1 VTAVNPLKKF
11 ESFIRAIFETPFA
24 RIFPSPVQPAQVRRR
39 LELEMEDNLI
49 LQGEGRIL
57 APNLYIINVS
67 SKDYQSLSQSFS
79 IHVTDWQDRLVE
91 IALQRHYT
99 LKTRPIMRL
108 EEDSELPLGKI
119 RIQATLADKQHLNA
133 AAAGTLPGTGIN
145 NGGLM
150 ETRAISPEQLA
161 QIRAQAAG
169 AAGAQNSG
177 PFSMGSSFP
186 GQPGAPLQS
195 YDSGPNYPGTSSL
208 PSSPLQSMPPVP
220 PVYPPQ
226 PINMPSAVLSI
237 RLPQAGEQVYRIEKP
252 VIKIGRQLNND
263 IIVEDKRVSRYHAQ
277 IKFQLDG
284 QFAIFDLGSTNG
296 ITINGIPHQRHHILR
311 NGDCFTIGSYDFYF
325 QRM

>member
-1 VTAVNPLKKF
+1 MTAVNPLKKF
-11 ESFIRAIFETPFA
+11 KSFMRAIFEAPFA
-24 RIFPSPVQPAQVRRR
+24 VVFPTPVQPAQVRRR
-39 LELEMEDNLI
+39 LELEMEDNLV
-49 LQGEGRIL
+49 LQGEGRRL
-57 APNLYIINVS
+57 APNLYIIYVS
-67 SKDYQSLSQSFS
+67 SKDYQLLLQSFS

-108 EEDSELPLGKI
+108 EEDANLRLGKI

-133 AAAGTLPGTGIN
+133 AAGTLPGAGMN

-177 PFSMGSSFP
+177 PFSMGGAFP
-186 GQPGAPLQS
+186 GQPGAPVQS
-195 YDSGPNYPGTSSL
+195 YDNNSNYPSYTGYPGTSSL
-208 PSSPLQSMPPVP
+208 PSSPQ
-220 PVYPPQ
+220 Q
-226 PINMPSAVLSI
+226 PMQPAQPIINMPAAALSI
-237 RLPQAGEQVYRIEKP
+237 RLPQAGEQTYRIEKP

-296 ITINGIPHQRHHILR
+296 ITINGTPHQRHHILH

>member
-1 VTAVNPLKKF
+1 MTAVNPLKKF
-11 ESFIRAIFETPFA
+11 KSFMRAIFETPFA
-24 RIFPSPVQPAQVRRR
+24 MVFPTPVQPAQVRRR
-39 LELEMEDNLI
+39 LELEMEDNLV
-49 LQGEGRIL
+49 LQGEGRRL
-57 APNLYIINVS
+57 APNLYIIYVS
-67 SKDYQSLSQSFS
+67 SADYQPLLQSFS
-79 IHVTDWQDRLVE
+79 IHVTDWQNHLVE
-91 IALQRHYT
+91 IALQRNYT
-99 LKTRPIMRL
+99 LKNGPIIQL
-108 EEDSELPLGKI
+108 KEDPSLRLGKV

-133 AAAGTLPGTGIN
+133 AAGTLPGASMN

-161 QIRAQAAG
+161 QIREQAAG

-177 PFSMGSSFP
+177 PFSIGGSFP
-186 GQPGAPLQS
+186 GQPGAPMQS
-195 YDSGPNYPGTSSL
+195 YNSNPNYPGYPGYQGTSAL
-208 PSSPLQSMPPVP
+208 PSSPLQPMQPMQPV
-220 PVYPPQ
+220 
-226 PINMPSAVLSI
+226 INMPSAALSI
-237 RLPQAGEQVYRIEKP
+237 RLPQAGEQTYRIEKP

-296 ITINGIPHQRHHILR
+296 ITINGIPHQRHHILQ